1 MTELLPRLIP
11 ILVVDVLNPML
22 FALMVV
28 AVSTNRPLANSSA
41 FLAGHTGAYFVSGIV
56 IALGLNQ
63 ITNRLNHPLPV
74 DFVIELSIG
83 LLLLWAALAS
93 RDGKASE
100 DKTPERELT
109 PTYCFGYGAII
120 NFIGVPF
127 ALPYFAAV
135 DQILKANLIGVP
147 FALPY
152 FAAVDQILKAN
163 LSVELSLTAI
173 AFYNLAYAL
182 PFLLVVIL
190 VAVTGDS
197 SKPILDKISNLLV
210 GLVDRFMPAILFLL
224 GIALTVD
231 ALAFL
236 IYGEALW

>member
-11 ILVVDVLNPML
+11 ILVIDVLNPVL

-28 AVSTNRPLANSSA
+28 AVGTNRPIANSTA
-41 FLAGHTGAYFVSGIV
+41 FLAGHTGAYFLSGIV
-56 IALGLNQ
+56 IALGLEQ
-63 ITNRLNHPLPV
+63 ITDRLSHPLRI
-74 DFVIELSIG
+74 DFVIELLIG

-93 RDGKASE
+93 RNGKASE
-100 DKTPERELT
+100 DKNPERELT

-127 ALPYFAAV
+127 ALPYFAAM
-135 DQILKANLIGVP
+135 
-147 FALPY
+147 
-152 FAAVDQILKAN
+152 DQILKAN

-190 VAVTGDS
+190 VAVTGES
-197 SKPILDKISNLLV
+197 SKPILDKINNLLI
-210 GLVDRFMPAILFLL
+210 GLVDRFMPVILFLL
-224 GIALTVD
+224 GLALFADALTY
-231 ALAFL
+231 L
-236 IYGEALW
+236 ISGEVLW

>member
-1 MTELLPRLIP
+1 MTELSPRLIP

-135 DQILKANLIGVP
+135 DQILKANL
-147 FALPY
+147 
-152 FAAVDQILKAN
+152 
-163 LSVELSLTAI
+163 SVELSLTAI